1 MLGNIWNDLCT
12 GTGWMMEHLVLINIL
27 LSFVIIFFQRRKPQT
42 VWTWLLVL
50 YFIPIVGFVLYL
62 LIGQDFRKSRMFKMK
77 EIEGEV
83 NYAVRR
89 QEKSIRRKQFRL
101 SNPKME
107 RFENLIY
114 YNLEAASAVLTGN
127 NDVQIYTDGREK
139 FAALIREIRAAK
151 TYIHLQYYII
161 KRDELWKQIEEVL
174 IRKARQ
180 GVEVRVLFDSMGCRT
195 MHNKD
200 WERLEA
206 EGIHVA
212 EFFPAVLGKL
222 QLRVNYRNHR
232 KIAVIDG
239 RIGFVGGFN
248 IGREYLGR
256 DPKFGYWRDTHI
268 CLEGSA
274 VLSLAIRFILDWNY
288 AASENLFL
296 DDRLF
301 ETPHFERNG
310 REPVQIISSGPDSHS
325 QEIRDNYLHLIH
337 LAKKSICIQTPYF
350 IPDTDILDALKI
362 AAKSGVDVRI
372 MIPCKP
378 DHPFVYWATYSY
390 LGEMIEA
397 GAKCYTYDNGFL
409 HAKCLCVDGQVTCMG
424 TANMDIRSFALNFE
438 VNAVI
443 YSARVTRQLEQA
455 FHNDME
461 KSTLVTRKMYRN
473 RGMVIRIKE
482 QVSRLLSPVL

>member
-161 KRDELWKQIEEVL
+161 RKDELWQAISREL
-174 IRKARQ
+174 IKKAKE
-180 GVEVRVLFDSMGCRT
+180 GVEVRILFDSMGCRD
-195 MHNKD
+195 MKKKD
-200 WERLEA
+200 WEELNA
-206 EGIHVA
+206 NGIQTA
-212 EFFPAVLGKL
+212 EFFPALLGKL
-222 QLRVNYRNHR
+222 HLRVNYRNHR

-239 RIGFVGGFN
+239 RVGFVGGFN
-248 IGREYLGR
+248 IGKEYIGLSE
-256 DPKFGYWRDTHI
+256 KFGYWRDTHLCI
-268 CLEGSA
+268 EGSA
-274 VLSLAIRFILDWNY
+274 VTSLAVRFVMDWNY
-288 AASENLFL
+288 AARDNLFL
-296 DDRLF
+296 RDELF
-301 ETPHFERNG
+301 EIPEYVRNG
-310 REPVQIISSGPDSHS
+310 REPVQIISSGPDSKS
-325 QEIRDNYLHLIH
+325 EEIRDNLSLIH
-337 LAKKSICIQTPYF
+337 ISEP
-350 IPDTDILDALKI
+350 
-362 AAKSGVDVRI
+362 
-372 MIPCKP
+372 
-378 DHPFVYWATYSY
+378 
-390 LGEMIEA
+390 
-397 GAKCYTYDNGFL
+397 
-409 HAKCLCVDGQVTCMG
+409 
-424 TANMDIRSFALNFE
+424 
-438 VNAVI
+438 
-443 YSARVTRQLEQA
+443 TR
-455 FHNDME
+455 H
-461 KSTLVTRKMYRN
+461 
-473 RGMVIRIKE
+473 
-482 QVSRLLSPVL
+482 